1 MLWDFCFLG
10 IQYVYTSS
18 NLRLFS
24 FFFLSSADV
33 HHVATITLAQ
43 ALGRHEL
50 VLQHLDG
57 RTLVRIFSTSFLLLD
72 SQSSHIHQNFMM
84 KSFFPSSFFFLNRT
98 QTIDASHILTPTS
111 SLIVADEG
119 FPGTNGTA
127 HFFFS
132 FHLVFL

>member
-1 MLWDFCFLG
+1 MVCFPLLHLCYFDVVFVFWAFNMYIPVQTYDFF
-10 IQYVYTSS
+10 
-18 NLRLFS
+18 LFS
-24 FFFLSSADV
+24 FFPLSADV

-84 KSFFPSSFFFLNRT
+84 KFFFPSSFFFFESNT
-98 QTIDASHILTPTS
+98 DY
-111 SLIVADEG
+111 
-119 FPGTNGTA
+119 
-127 HFFFS
+127 
-132 FHLVFL
+132 